1 MNYRNGTRLLY
12 QVSAVLQ
19 KINRPSFPSTV
30 LNYCGNVFMCRNL
43 YTLQNRSKRF
53 LSTCFN
59 HGVLLKLTSHEVL
72 NCLPLLICT
81 EHNSYTGCS
90 FGRYDYKQQQLG
102 SHLITKTARGNRCF
116 HTSNQRHATFIHTEH
131 NVYACFS
138 RRSEYKQFGPGLLTK
153 TAIGKRSF
161 HTSHLLCLNSELE
174 KEYMS
179 IYRLKNM
186 KYLQILN
193 RSKIYLTVSS
203 MISLLPTIYNGV
215 YGNVSPV
222 LFLSLSAVIT
232 CITVALYILSA
243 LMPRIVGEL
252 GINKNSDEIRLSYL
266 SFWGKRQDL
275 LIPVN
280 MLVPFAEIVESS
292 KKDYVVIKLRD
303 MSDKWY
309 LFPQYAKLL
318 EKSKIES
325 VLGKIEK

>member
-1 MNYRNGTRLLY
+1 MNSYHNGTRLLY

-19 KINRPSFPSTV
+19 KINRPSFP
-30 LNYCGNVFMCRNL
+30 LAMLDYCGNVFMCKNI
-43 YTLQNRSKRF
+43 YTTLQNCSQKF
-53 LSTCFN
+53 PSTCFKL
-59 HGVLLKLTSHEVL
+59 GDLLKLTSCEML
-72 NCLPLLICT
+72 SCRPLLVCS

-90 FGRYDYKQQQLG
+90 SGHNNKQIQLG
-102 SHLITKTARGNRCF
+102 SSLITETARENSCF
-116 HTSNQRHATFIHTEH
+116 HKSSLLCSSPGRSGHNQ
-131 NVYACFS
+131 FS
-138 RRSEYKQFGPGLLTK
+138 PGPLTK
-153 TAIGKRSF
+153 MEIGNRSF
-161 HTSHLLCLNSELE
+161 HTSHHLCLNSELE
-174 KEYMS
+174 KEYTS

-193 RSKIYLTVSS
+193 RAKIYLTVSS
-203 MISLLPTIYNGV
+203 MISLLPPIYNGV
-215 YGNVSPV
+215 YGDVSPV

-275 LIPVN
+275 LVPVD
-280 MLVPFAEIVESS
+280 MLVPFGEIVESS
-292 KKDYVVIKLRD
+292 KKDYQVIKLRD

-325 VLGKIEK
+325 VFGKMEK